1 MALKDFLK
9 SKVFFRHLLLIVLSF
24 FAILIVVAFVL
35 KIYTRHGK
43 EYEVP
48 KIVGLNI
55 KDIESNENLE
65 QFKIMILDSVYK
77 DGVLSGTIITQD
89 PSEGSLV
96 KSGRKIYITIASYSG
111 EMIRMPL
118 CKDKSLKTSVQTL
131 IDAGLRVGTIM
142 YRAGEIDNIVVEQ
155 RYKGKNINVGSDIL
169 TGEAIDLVVEVTSTT
184 KEVYIP
190 DIIEKTENE
199 AEILL
204 WKAGLNIGRKVVQGK
219 NNNGNCRVVSYT
231 PMSRKVMIG
240 SAINVNLMS
249 DREKA
254 YKRQVEDFK
263 QSQLIEERIENS
275 EIITDT
281 PDSAF

>member
-9 SKVFFRHLLLIVLSF
+9 SKVFFKHLLLIVLSF
-24 FAILIVVAFVL
+24 FALLIVVSFVL
-35 KIYTRHGK
+35 KIYTRHGE

-55 KDIESNENLE
+55 KDIESNENLK
-65 QFKIMILDSVYK
+65 QFKIMVLDSVYK
-77 DGVLSGTIITQD
+77 EGVLSGTIITQD

-118 CKDKSLKTSVQTL
+118 CRDKSIRTSVQTL

-184 KEVYIP
+184 KEVNIP
-190 DIIEKTENE
+190 DIVEKTESE

-219 NNNGNCRVVSYT
+219 NNKGNYRIVSYT
-231 PMSRKVMIG
+231 PISRKVMIG
-240 SAINVNLMS
+240 SAININLMS
-249 DREKA
+249 DKEKV
-254 YKRQVEDFK
+254 YKRQVEEFR
-263 QSQLIEERIENS
+263 QSQLIEEQIENS
-275 EIITDT
+275 AITTDMSE
-281 PDSAF
+281 SAF

>member
-55 KDIESNENLE
+55 KDIESNENLK

>member
-24 FAILIVVAFVL
+24 FAILIVVSFVL

-55 KDIESNENLE
+55 KDIESNENLK

-190 DIIEKTENE
+190 DIIEKTEYE

-263 QSQLIEERIENS
+263 QSQLIEEQIDNS

>member
-55 KDIESNENLE
+55 KDIESNENLK

-263 QSQLIEERIENS
+263 QSQLIEERIDNS